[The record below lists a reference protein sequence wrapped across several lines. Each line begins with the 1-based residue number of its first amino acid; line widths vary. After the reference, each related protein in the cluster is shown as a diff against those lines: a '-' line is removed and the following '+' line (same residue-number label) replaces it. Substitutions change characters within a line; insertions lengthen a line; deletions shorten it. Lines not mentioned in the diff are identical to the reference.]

1 LVNLARRGA
10 ESDERSESSRLP
22 AGRQGGMVEFVPY
35 EENAQS
41 PTGKKLEPNVPRRTP
56 ALLGGYKREKW
67 LRKEISILE

>member
-1 LVNLARRGA
+1 
-10 ESDERSESSRLP
+10 
-22 AGRQGGMVEFVPY
+22 MVEFIPY

-67 LRKEISILE
+67 LRKEISMLE